1 MIDLSRDFYFYE
13 EKHRIVYVSVFKA
26 LPIIAFTI
34 MYVPNVHR
42 LMIMELS
49 ALLGTL
55 LTVIALLV
63 HYHFM
68 ELLSLLHIGLMLT
81 LQKLVKYFIV
91 NHMILLFSPG
101 PVKKYRWLF
110 H

>member
-26 LPIIAFTI
+26 LPII
-34 MYVPNVHR
+34 MYVHNVHR

-55 LTVIALLV
+55 LTVIVLLV